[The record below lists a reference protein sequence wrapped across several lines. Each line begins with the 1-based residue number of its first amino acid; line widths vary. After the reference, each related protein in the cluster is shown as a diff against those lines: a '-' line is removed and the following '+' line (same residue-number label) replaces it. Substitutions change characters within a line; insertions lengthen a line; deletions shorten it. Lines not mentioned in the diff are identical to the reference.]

1 MPIERWWAP
10 PSAGEIV
17 VLDDVLPA
25 ALDVGCGPARHVL
38 ALDARGVTAVG
49 LDSSTEAVR
58 AARARGAVV
67 HHGSIFDVVPG
78 AGTWGSALLFDGNIG
93 IGGDPVALLD
103 RVRRVL
109 RPRRARSGGG
119 RATPGAH
126 RRTRGARRLALGPR
140 GRLVPVGPVSAAD
153 LGRLAGA
160 SGFRLAALVE
170 TEGRWFGRL
179 ERT

>member
-109 RPRRARSGGG
+109 RPRG
-119 RATPGAH
+119 RALVEVEPPQV
-126 RRTRGARRLALGPR
+126 RTAALVVRAGSPS
-140 GRLVPVGPVSAAD
+140 GPVGDWFPWAQVSAAD